1 MRKGIYLN
9 FLPGESPEE
18 KFCKAAELSFS
29 CVEIPALETE
39 AERQRYRKAA
49 LAAGISVPSVM
60 NSRHWASPLSDP
72 DPAVR
77 RLSRE
82 GVLHSLATAVE
93 LGADTV
99 LLVPAV
105 VKADVTYEQAW
116 ERSVSEIE
124 ILLPAFE
131 AAKVSLTIENVWNK
145 FLLSPLEMTSYID
158 YFDSAFLGAYFDVGN
173 ICFFG
178 YPQHWILRLGKR
190 LKKVHIKGFDT
201 RTRAFTSSL
210 LGGDIDWKAV
220 CQALQQV
227 GYDDVLTAEIAG
239 EGESPLAKAQNI
251 SSDMDRILEN
261 FG

>member
-1 MRKGIYLN
+1 MRKGIYLS

-18 KFCKAAELSFS
+18 KFCKAAELGFS
-29 CVEIPALETE
+29 CVEVPTLETD
-39 AERQRYRKAA
+39 AERKRYRQAA
-49 LAAGISVPSVM
+49 SAAGVSIPSVM

-82 GVLHSLATAVE
+82 GVLHSLATATE

-105 VKADVTYEQAW
+105 VKPDVTYEQAW
-116 ERSVSEIE
+116 ERSVAEIE
-124 ILLPAFE
+124 ILLPAF
-131 AAKVSLTIENVWNK
+131 ASKKVCLTIENVGNK
-145 FLLSPLEMTSYID
+145 FLLSPLEMTAYID
-158 YFDSAFLGAYFDVGN
+158 YFDSPFLGAYFDVGN
-173 ICFFG
+173 ICLYG

-220 CQALQQV
+220 CQALRKV
-227 GYDDVLTAEIAG
+227 GYDDVLTAELAG
-239 EGESPLAKAQNI
+239 EGETPLDKARNI
-251 SSDMDRILEN
+251 SSEMDRILEY
-261 FG
+261 F